1 MNRKLGVVLLALI
14 GVAVAVWF
22 AVGRGG
28 GKRATPK
35 PGPGTATAVT
45 PTPRGAGGAE
55 APAGPRPVLA
65 RDSDPAG
72 PMLLEGVVLD
82 ERDQPVAGADVWV
95 SSAPPRR
102 MQTEAD
108 GTFTFDK
115 LLGRTYAVGA
125 RAGDRVGGPV
135 STRAAADAEPVVI
148 RLRPGAVVRVTVT
161 DAATT
166 KPVAGATVTL
176 ADALES
182 SAVTDGTGVAA
193 IHGVGDGWIAL
204 TVAAPGFAPGAGN
217 AVIGK
222 TQREVEVA
230 ITVRAGA
237 AVSGVVVDDRGQ
249 PVAAAKV
256 WAKDASSWEGPGDRA
271 AVTSDALGAF
281 TIPAVAPGSYR
292 LVASD
297 EKHAPGQSEL
307 VTVDRDRGATG
318 VKIVLAA
325 AARITGTVYTA
336 DSQPAP
342 YATVRVSS
350 TDWSNDFVYRQAAA
364 DDRGEFVIDALPR
377 RPLRLRGESELATSK
392 IVDVDLTNTPEK
404 TGVKLV
410 LDQAGAIAGIVVDSA
425 GEPVAE
431 ASVTAVPD
439 FMSGETAT
447 ADLVLA
453 SSSAATTD
461 GGGRFT
467 LRGLAEGSY
476 RLAASREGHAERTAW
491 GKDATTART
500 GATDVK
506 LVLPT
511 PGGVRGK
518 LVLAKGGAPELAL
531 VRAGWEYRATT
542 RDGTFEL
549 GAMAPG
555 KYDLKISGPDFAEVT
570 KGDLEIVAGQIKDL
584 GTITV
589 SGGRTIT
596 GRVVDGKGAPVAGA
610 RVMVGRMLFGDG
622 KAMGGDDDAQASQ
635 VGMRTAKTAD
645 DGTFTLRGVSPSGG
659 SILAEHATRGRSLA
673 IPVTRGMADVADV
686 ELTLR
691 GFGSLAGTITR
702 KGAPVPNAT
711 ITATSMGSTAQAVFV
726 QAGPDGRF
734 VIDRVPEGPTR
745 IQAAVQVMMSSINAS
760 RVVTVVL
767 GKPTDASIEIPAGE
781 IKLTI
786 GVEPEPGATVN
797 AAFVMLMRGTFTA
810 TTGSQLLD
818 AAIGAVPADN
828 EGSAAQSFWLPPLA
842 IPVWSDLMAGTYSL
856 CAVPI
861 TGNVIGDT
869 TIAERALDNMDR
881 LIARC
886 KPALLTPTP
895 AEQKITIRLPSQP
908 LPTPGEGPDAGVP

>member
-1 MNRKLGVVLLALI
+1 MNRKLGVVLVALI
-14 GVAVAVWF
+14 GVGVAVWF
-22 AVGRGG
+22 ALGRSS
-28 GKRATPK
+28 GKRATPR
-35 PGPGTATAVT
+35 PGPGTAAVVT
-45 PTPRGAGGAE
+45 PPPRAGSAT
-55 APAGPRPVLA
+55 ASAGPPPVLQ
-65 RDSDPAG
+65 RDTDPAG

-82 ERDQPVAGADVWV
+82 EREQPVAGAEVWV

-102 MQTEAD
+102 MLTEAD
-108 GTFTFDK
+108 GTFAFDK

-148 RLRPGAVVRVTVT
+148 RLRPGALVKVTVT
-161 DAATT
+161 DAGTT

-176 ADALES
+176 ADPLES
-182 SAVTDGTGVAA
+182 SAVTDGSGVAA
-193 IHGVGDGWIAL
+193 IHGVGDGWIAV
-204 TVAAPGFAPGAGN
+204 TASAAGFAPGAGT

-230 ITVRAGA
+230 IAVRAGA

-249 PVAAAKV
+249 PVAEAKV

-297 EKHAPGQSEL
+297 EKHAPGHSEL

-325 AARITGTVYTA
+325 AARITGTVYSA
-336 DSQPAP
+336 DGQPAP

-364 DDRGEFVIDALPR
+364 DDHGAFVIEALPR
-377 RPLRLRGESELATSK
+377 RPLRLRGESETATSK
-392 IVDVDLTNTPEK
+392 IVDVDLTNTPEQ

-410 LDQAGAIAGIVVDSA
+410 LDQAGTIAGVVVDSA
-425 GEPVAE
+425 GEPVPE
-431 ASVTAVPD
+431 ASVSAVPD
-439 FMSGETAT
+439 FMAGETAT

-491 GKDATTART
+491 GKDVTTART

-506 LVLPT
+506 LVLPA

-531 VRAGWEYRATT
+531 VRAGWEYRVTT
-542 RDGTFEL
+542 HDGTFEL
-549 GAMAPG
+549 GAMSPG

-570 KGDLEIVAGQIKDL
+570 KGDLEIVAGQVKDL

-589 SGGRTIT
+589 SGGRTVS
-596 GRVVDGKGAPVAGA
+596 GRVVDGEGAPVAGA
-610 RVMVGRMLFGDG
+610 KVMVGRMLFGDG
-622 KAMGGDDDAQASQ
+622 KAMGTGDAQASQ
-635 VGMRTAKTAD
+635 VGMRTATTAD
-645 DGTFTLRGVSPSGG
+645 DGTFTLRGVSASGG
-659 SILAEHATRGRSLA
+659 SILAEHTTRGRSLA
-673 IPVTRGMADVADV
+673 VPVARGMADVAGV

-691 GFGSLAGTITR
+691 GFGSLTGTITR
-702 KGAPVPNAT
+702 KGAPVANAT

-734 VIDRVPEGPTR
+734 VVDRVPEGPTR
-745 IQAAVQVMMSSINAS
+745 VQVSVQVMMSSINAS
-760 RVVTVVL
+760 KVVTVAV
-767 GKPTDASIEIPAGE
+767 GKPTDASIEVPAGE

-786 GVEPEPGATVN
+786 GVEPEAGATVN
-797 AAFVMLMRGTFTA
+797 AAFVMLMRGTFSA

-828 EGSAAQSFWLPPLA
+828 AGSAAQSFWLPPFA
-842 IPVWSDLMAGTYSL
+842 IPEWSDLLAGTYTL

-861 TGNVIGDT
+861 TGVVIGDST
-869 TIAERALDNMDR
+869 VFERALDNMDR
-881 LIARC
+881 LVAVC

-908 LPTPGEGPDAGVP
+908 LPAPGDGPDAGVP